1 MMNTEGNNGNKPL
14 GLWNVVSIG
23 IGAMVGAGIF
33 ALLGQAALLME
44 ASTWVAFAFGGI
56 VAMFSGY
63 AYARLGAS
71 YPSNGGIIDFFRRG
85 LGNGVFSLALS
96 LLYLLTLAVSIA
108 MVARAFGA
116 YAVQFLHEG
125 SQEEHL
131 ILLYAL
137 GIIAVMT
144 LFNSLSNHAVGRLEV
159 ILVGIKMMILLL
171 LIIAGVWS
179 LQPAHISVSAPPSSG
194 AFFSCIGITF
204 LAYAGFGMM
213 ANAADKV
220 KDPEVIMP
228 RAFLVAIGV
237 TTLLY
242 ISLALVLLS
251 DVSAL
256 ELEKYADTAVA
267 QAASPLL
274 GHVGYV
280 IVVIGA
286 LLATASAINANL
298 FAVFN
303 IMDNMGSERE
313 LPKLMNKPLWR
324 QSTWGNI
331 IVVVLIM
338 LMTAALNLG
347 SLAWFVLAAL
357 LAIVVLAQI
366 SRWYSAQHRMN
377 KGKPKATIINPLPR
391 NKVVLAVSILL
402 ILIFSKYFYMASI
415 SSYYTFYLMQK
426 FGLSIQ
432 NAQLHLFAFLF
443 AVAAGTVIGGPVGDK
458 IGRKY
463 VIWGSILGVAPFTLI
478 LPYASLHWTGVL
490 TVIIGFILASA
501 FSAILVYAQ
510 ELLPGRIGMVSGLF
524 FGFAFGMGG
533 LGAAVLG
540 LIADHTSIELV
551 YKICAFL
558 PLLGM
563 LTIFLPDNRHKD

>member
-1 MMNTEGNNGNKPL
+1 MMSMEGSNDSKPL

-44 ASTWVAFAFGGI
+44 TSTWVAFAFGGI

-63 AYARLGAS
+63 AYARLGAH

-85 LGNGVFSLALS
+85 LGNGIFSLALS
-96 LLYLLTLAVSIA
+96 LLYLMTLAVSIA

-125 SQEEHL
+125 SQDEHL
-131 ILLYAL
+131 VLLYAL
-137 GIIAVMT
+137 AIIALMT

-159 ILVGIKMMILLL
+159 ILVAIKMMILLL
-171 LIIAGVWS
+171 LIVAGVWS
-179 LQPAHISVSAPPSSG
+179 LQPAHISLSPAPSSG
-194 AFFSCIGITF
+194 SFFSCIGITF

-220 KDPEVIMP
+220 NDPAVIMP
-228 RAFLVAIGV
+228 RAFLVAIGI
-237 TTLLY
+237 TSLLY
-242 ISLALVLLS
+242 IALALVLLN

-274 GHVGYV
+274 GHIGYV

-313 LPKLMNKPLWR
+313 LPKVLNKSLWR

-331 IVVVLIM
+331 IVVALIM

-347 SLAWFVLAAL
+347 SLASVA
-357 LAIVVLAQI
+357 
-366 SRWYSAQHRMN
+366 SA
-377 KGKPKATIINPLPR
+377 TFLICY
-391 NKVVLAVSILL
+391 LAVFVVAIRLRHDIHASLSIL
-402 ILIFSKYFYMASI
+402 
-415 SSYYTFYLMQK
+415 
-426 FGLSIQ
+426 
-432 NAQLHLFAFLF
+432 
-443 AVAAGTVIGGPVGDK
+443 VIGMLVM
-458 IGRKY
+458 
-463 VIWGSILGVAPFTLI
+463 LL
-478 LPYASLHWTGVL
+478 
-490 TVIIGFILASA
+490 VIIGFIYSLWSQGSSA
-501 FSAILVYAQ
+501 LMWIIGT
-510 ELLPGRIGMVSGLF
+510 LLLSFIVAMV
-524 FGFAFGMGG
+524 MKRNKT
-533 LGAAVLG
+533 V
-540 LIADHTSIELV
+540 
-551 YKICAFL
+551 
-558 PLLGM
+558 
-563 LTIFLPDNRHKD
+563 

>member
-213 ANAADKV
+213 
-220 KDPEVIMP
+220 P

-313 LPKLMNKPLWR
+313 LPKLMNKSLWR

-347 SLAWFVLAAL
+347 SLASVASATFLICYLAVFVVAIRLRHDIHASLPILIVGTLVMLLVIVGFIYSLWSQGSRAL
-357 LAIVVLAQI
+357 IWIIGSLLLSLIVAMV
-366 SRWYSAQHRMN
+366 M
-377 KGKPKATIINPLPR
+377 KR
-391 NKVVLAVSILL
+391 NK
-402 ILIFSKYFYMASI
+402 
-415 SSYYTFYLMQK
+415 
-426 FGLSIQ
+426 
-432 NAQLHLFAFLF
+432 
-443 AVAAGTVIGGPVGDK
+443 TV
-458 IGRKY
+458 
-463 VIWGSILGVAPFTLI
+463 
-478 LPYASLHWTGVL
+478 
-490 TVIIGFILASA
+490 
-501 FSAILVYAQ
+501 
-510 ELLPGRIGMVSGLF
+510 
-524 FGFAFGMGG
+524 
-533 LGAAVLG
+533 
-540 LIADHTSIELV
+540 
-551 YKICAFL
+551 
-558 PLLGM
+558 
-563 LTIFLPDNRHKD
+563 

>member
-44 ASTWVAFAFGGI
+44 AFGGI

-213 ANAADKV
+213 ANAA
-220 KDPEVIMP
+220 EVIMP

-347 SLAWFVLAAL
+347 SLASVASATFLICYLAVFVVAIRLRHDIHASLPILIVGTLVMLLVIVGFIYSLWSQGSRALIWIIGAL
-357 LAIVVLAQI
+357 LLSLIVAMV
-366 SRWYSAQHRMN
+366 M
-377 KGKPKATIINPLPR
+377 KR
-391 NKVVLAVSILL
+391 NK
-402 ILIFSKYFYMASI
+402 
-415 SSYYTFYLMQK
+415 
-426 FGLSIQ
+426 
-432 NAQLHLFAFLF
+432 
-443 AVAAGTVIGGPVGDK
+443 TV
-458 IGRKY
+458 
-463 VIWGSILGVAPFTLI
+463 
-478 LPYASLHWTGVL
+478 
-490 TVIIGFILASA
+490 
-501 FSAILVYAQ
+501 
-510 ELLPGRIGMVSGLF
+510 
-524 FGFAFGMGG
+524 
-533 LGAAVLG
+533 
-540 LIADHTSIELV
+540 
-551 YKICAFL
+551 
-558 PLLGM
+558 
-563 LTIFLPDNRHKD
+563 